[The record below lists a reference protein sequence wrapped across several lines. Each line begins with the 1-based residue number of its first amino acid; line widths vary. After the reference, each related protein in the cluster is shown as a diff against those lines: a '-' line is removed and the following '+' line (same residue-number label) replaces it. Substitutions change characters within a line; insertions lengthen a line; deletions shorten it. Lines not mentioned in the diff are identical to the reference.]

1 MHRTSFN
8 GWLLLAVVLAAV
20 LASRLG
26 RALGPTAI
34 VLAIVLVVVGAFL
47 LRGLVEVA
55 RARSV
60 GRDAWRPMTKNVTP
74 HEPALPPGAAP
85 SRESTAVTGPSVIV
99 VEPPNGTERLAAK
112 LQALEGLRADGLVT
126 DEEYE
131 AKRASLIADF

>member
-1 MHRTSFN
+1 MRRTSFN
-8 GWLLLAVVLAAV
+8 TWLLLAVVAGAV
-20 LASRLG
+20 LASRFG

-34 VLAIVLVVVGAFL
+34 VLAVVLVVAGAFV
-47 LRGLVEVA
+47 LRGVVEVA
-55 RARSV
+55 RARAAA
-60 GRDAWRPMTKNVTP
+60 RDTLRPTTKNVTP

-85 SRESTAVTGPSVIV
+85 SIGSTAVSGPSVIV
-99 VEPPNGTERLAAK
+99 VEPPDSSERLAAK